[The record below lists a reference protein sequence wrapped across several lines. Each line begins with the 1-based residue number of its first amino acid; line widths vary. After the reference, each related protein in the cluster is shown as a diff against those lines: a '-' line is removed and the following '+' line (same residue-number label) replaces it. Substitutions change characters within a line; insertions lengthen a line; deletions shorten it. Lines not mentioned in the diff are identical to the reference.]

1 MSAESDTQS
10 TVGIETSIGWPVGGA
25 VGGAVGALAFG
36 ALIWLFDP
44 EVVSAAIPG
53 IYGLDPV
60 GVAGWGIHIIHGIV
74 LGLLFGFLV
83 TREPILGT
91 LQMSPETE
99 SLSRT
104 GITLRVVA
112 AGFVFGL
119 AVWAILPVIV
129 LPVWIEAIGT
139 QAAGEFPTAAVESMI
154 GHLLFGTV
162 LGIVFALVTNLHP
175 ERAETPLEG

>member
-60 GVAGWGIHIIHGIV
+60 SY
-74 LGLLFGFLV
+74 
-83 TREPILGT
+83 T
-91 LQMSPETE
+91 
-99 SLSRT
+99 
-104 GITLRVVA
+104 
-112 AGFVFGL
+112 
-119 AVWAILPVIV
+119 
-129 LPVWIEAIGT
+129 
-139 QAAGEFPTAAVESMI
+139 
-154 GHLLFGTV
+154 HL
-162 LGIVFALVTNLHP
+162 
-175 ERAETPLEG
+175 